1 VCSSDLRDVLI
12 WGRMPEWSGLAIY
25 TLGALAV
32 AWGGYAWFQKT
43 RKGFAD
49 VL

>member
-1 VCSSDLRDVLI
+1 MARDVLI
-12 WGRMPEWSGLAIY
+12 WGKTPDWTVYGISLTIAL
-25 TLGALAV
+25 TVACLGV
-32 AWGGYAWFQKT
+32 AWFQKT